1 MKVTALLFS
10 CLFIAFLAW
19 LLLSPSSIILSIC
32 ITLGVIAYHFAM
44 RLIVGT
50 SIDLIFH
57 NKMNYNLFW
66 FRQRKFEKKL
76 YKLLRVRKWTKKI
89 PTYSPDTFSVEKH
102 SWKEIAM
109 ATCQSEIVHELIILF
124 SLLPILLIIPFG
136 TPLVFVLTSI
146 ASCFIDATFVIVQRY
161 NRPKLIAYITKLDKK
176 ISQKKENNHD
186 R

>member
-76 YKLLRVRKWTKKI
+76 YKLLKVRKWAKKI
-89 PTYSPDTFSVEKH
+89 PTY
-102 SWKEIAM
+102 
-109 ATCQSEIVHELIILF
+109 
-124 SLLPILLIIPFG
+124 
-136 TPLVFVLTSI
+136 
-146 ASCFIDATFVIVQRY
+146 
-161 NRPKLIAYITKLDKK
+161 
-176 ISQKKENNHD
+176 
-186 R
+186 